1 MTILN
6 LEGVSYKYDG
16 TQNNVIDNINVQ
28 FENGKIY
35 GIVGKSGAGKSTL
48 LSLLSGLD
56 IASNGV
62 IAYEGSNLA
71 TMDRDDYRAKSIG
84 VVFQQF
90 NLLTNATAIE
100 NIVLSM
106 EIGKSDVK
114 DKKAFALNLLEM
126 VGIDERT
133 AKRKV
138 LKLSGGEQQRVGVA
152 RAIANNPDLVIAD
165 EPTANLDSETAEDLM
180 AIFTRLAHEENKCV
194 IIVSHSKMISDY
206 SDEVWR
212 LKKGILTFEK

>member
-62 IAYEGSNLA
+62 ITYEGSNLA